1 MTSLET
7 LYCRKEF
14 RIAAIRLSGV
24 SGVVGAVCCV
34 MCAEVVWE
42 MVVGR
47 SRVGWKVTVELGETV
62 FVWATLVRSICLS
75 LCPAEFSVGI
85 VGLN

>member
-42 MVVGR
+42 KVGR
-47 SRVGWKVTVELGETV
+47 SRVCCKVTVELGETM
-62 FVWATLVRSICLS
+62 FVWATRVLSTRLS
-75 LCPAEFSVGI
+75 LCAV
-85 VGLN
+85 